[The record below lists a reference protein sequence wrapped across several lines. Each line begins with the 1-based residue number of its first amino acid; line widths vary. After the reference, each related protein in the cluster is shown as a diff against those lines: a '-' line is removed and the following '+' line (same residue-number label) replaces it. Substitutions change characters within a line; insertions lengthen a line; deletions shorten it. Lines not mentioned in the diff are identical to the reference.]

1 MELNFER
8 IEMQKWNIPTDR
20 AERVDG
26 QNGFICLVIMF
37 TLRVMVI
44 KMSKMAHFL
53 YFQLIPAKNQS
64 QFKCI
69 FTCIWKILFSSLGKM
84 LWIVGSWATISNT
97 STLEDK
103 DFHYFL
109 LTQQF
114 FYISTVDVSETVT
127 LKTTHYTIFWKN
139 SKRSFRC
146 TF

>member
-26 QNGFICLVIMF
+26 QNGVICLVIMF
-37 TLRVMVI
+37 ILRVMVI

-114 FYISTVDVSETVT
+114 FLYFYRWC
-127 LKTTHYTIFWKN
+127 LWNGN
-139 SKRSFRC
+139 SKNYALYHFLKELKKI
-146 TF
+146 F

>member
-26 QNGFICLVIMF
+26 QNGVICLVIMF

>member
-26 QNGFICLVIMF
+26 QNGVICLVIMF
-37 TLRVMVI
+37 TLRVMII

-84 LWIVGSWATISNT
+84 LWIIGSWATISNT

-114 FYISTVDVSETVT
+114 FYISTVDISETVT
-127 LKTTHYTIFWKN
+127 LKTMHYTIFWKN